1 MPGQPDAIVLGSGPA
16 GLLAAAA
23 LDRQGFD
30 VLILDQ
36 DQPPS
41 ADDEVGTVFRMELNF
56 TTSSAAGSNG
66 STSCFPAMWTP
77 W

>member
-1 MPGQPDAIVLGSGPA
+1 MAGQPDAIALGSGPA
-16 GLLAAAA
+16 ALLAAAA

-36 DQPPS
+36 DQPPT
-41 ADDEVGTVFRMELNF
+41 ADDEGRDDVPHGAQLHNILGR
-56 TTSSAAGSNG
+56 GQHI

>member
-1 MPGQPDAIVLGSGPA
+1 MAGQPDAIALGSGPA

-36 DQPPS
+36 DQPPT
-41 ADDEVGTVFRMELNF
+41 ADDEGRDGVPHGAQLHNILGR
-56 TTSSAAGSNG
+56 GQHI